1 MSSPASR
8 KMDSRS
14 RLERAKYQYENLLLH
29 AGSNLLIDE
38 PTVSEAMSSSS
49 SGLDK
54 SQRLQNMQTSHLGS
68 SRLLPDSMF
77 GPSSRIGEAH
87 QDTPE
92 NGSFHYPQMPPAI
105 PPIDASMYDSGMFLH
120 CIISPCCAE
129 FLRQSSPPH
138 NIVSNWMAN
147 LWHLWMIM

>member
-1 MSSPASR
+1 MMSSPASR

-38 PTVSEAMSSSS
+38 PTVPAAAEAMPSSS

-54 SQRLQNMQTSHLGS
+54 SQRNQNMQIGS

-77 GPSSRIGEAH
+77 GPSSRIGETH
-87 QDTPE
+87 QDTQE
-92 NGSFHYPQMPPAI
+92 NGSFHYSQMPPAI
-105 PPIDASMYDSGMFLH
+105 PPMDASMYDSGMFLDY
-120 CIISPCCAE
+120 IISPCCAE
-129 FLRQSSPPH
+129 YL
-138 NIVSNWMAN
+138 
-147 LWHLWMIM
+147 